1 MMIEELFKKAR
12 KDLFYPPIGFEV
24 ADVPKSYLDF
34 SSRKYKVVISRDQ
47 IEKLSEEAIIGLFH
61 HELNHWVRHP
71 YDAKTVILELYWLK
85 DWQNRELIRNA
96 YDDVVVNLDLIE
108 RGLDEI
114 TYVYREIKPITKL
127 DHVIRA
133 LLTELTSLD
142 FGYYKLDDELKR
154 KLVEL
159 AEIDYLDTRKIV
171 LKNNIRKF
179 AQLISDVVSEHKPF
193 ITFTLNDF
201 PWVEVE
207 KALRAI
213 AMEFEKDDFK
223 RIAEEL
229 RVFDKRICIDSTKSD
244 FEFDSDVMWYLARAM
259 NYIVKIPCKATGSL
273 YPTEIKD
280 FNLQDSIDSYNPVES
295 YGKLIPGIAKR
306 FEFEDFE
313 GFEKRLKDVVII
325 IDSSGSMR
333 NPNRDVSYAVLGAF
347 AIAKTYIENGG
358 NVGVVNFSGR
368 TITLYPTKSND
379 VFKYLKT
386 YQGSGTTLDLSVL
399 RDYVEKVGDADYI
412 LITDAGLQNIQDV
425 LKFFSEL
432 KLKLKLIWI
441 KTDVKHLEEFKRN
454 FEMFKS
460 LRNVEVFEVERE
472 EDIPRMLVS
481 LWTS

>member
-1 MMIEELFKKAR
+1 MNIEAIFKKAR
-12 KDLFYPPIGFEV
+12 RDLFYPPIGFELR
-24 ADVPKSYLDF
+24 DVPKSYIDF
-34 SSRKYKVVISRDQ
+34 SRKRYVIVLSRNQ
-47 IEKLSEEAIIGLFH
+47 IEALSDKAKLGLLH

-71 YDAKTVILELYWLK
+71 YDAKTVILELHWLK

-108 RGLDEI
+108 KGLDEI
-114 TYVYREIKPITKL
+114 TYVYREVKPITKL
-127 DHVIRA
+127 DHIIRA
-133 LLTELTSLD
+133 LLSELTGLD

-159 AEIDYLDTRKIV
+159 AEIDYLDTRRIV

-193 ITFTLNDF
+193 ITFTLSDF
-201 PWVEVE
+201 PWAEVE
-207 KALRAI
+207 KALKAI
-213 AMEFEKDDFK
+213 AMEFEKDEFK

-229 RVFDKRICIDSTKSD
+229 RVFDKRIGIDSTKSD
-244 FEFDSDVMWYLARAM
+244 FEFDSDVTWYLARAM
-259 NYIVKIPCKATGSL
+259 NYVVKLPCKATGSL

-280 FNLQDSIDSYNPVES
+280 FNLQDPIDSYNPVES
-295 YGKLIPGIAKR
+295 YGKLIPGIAKK

-313 GFEKRLKDVVII
+313 GFDNRLRDAVII

-347 AIAKTYIENGG
+347 AIAKTYLENGG

-368 TITLYPTKSND
+368 TITLYPTKSID

-399 RDYVEKVGDADYI
+399 RDYIERIGDADYI

-441 KTDVKHLEEFKRN
+441 KTDVKHLEEFRKN